1 MSKKKDSGHKPITLR
16 EVESEI
22 ESLEADEP
30 RPEPQGDLAKVLH
43 DFMQQQSRQHAELL
57 AAFQNASQAQQGAL
71 VSLKDTLTD
80 PRPKS
85 PPRAN
90 VPPLV
95 HPDGIF
101 VDEAHEE
108 DADDSSSGSFE
119 GWDYPEPAQPLQEVV
134 EPPVLPSTSKAPDA
148 GAAAPIQLEGLF
160 SQDSDPNWDPPAD
173 LMAWM
178 AERANKEIK
187 PAVLKEINDNFVPQE
202 KFK

>member
-16 EVESEI
+16 EVECEI

-43 DFMQQQSRQHAELL
+43 DFMHQQSRQHAELL

-80 PRPKS
+80 PKPKS
-85 PPRAN
+85 PLRAN

-101 VDEAHEE
+101 VDEAHKE
-108 DADDSSSGSFE
+108 DADDPVRCRVYVLGI
-119 GWDYPEPAQPLQEVV
+119 
-134 EPPVLPSTSKAPDA
+134 PP
-148 GAAAPIQLEGLF
+148 
-160 SQDSDPNWDPPAD
+160 
-173 LMAWM
+173 
-178 AERANKEIK
+178 
-187 PAVLKEINDNFVPQE
+187 
-202 KFK
+202 